1 MRQAISDVF
10 QFSELDEQAKERA
23 RDRYREGQLD
33 YEWWDSIYDDAIN
46 MADLLG
52 ITIDR
57 RHSMYLVKGA
67 KRQSSEPKIWFSG
80 FCSQGAG
87 ACWEG
92 SYKYRKGAL
101 KALQSEAPVS
111 YQYGLPDGTMT
122 TTESDSNREL
132 HRIAKAL
139 QEVQRK
145 HFYKLVATSTQ
156 SGGYSHSGCMSVE
169 VEHDDDRYRDIGD
182 AEGEITTLLRDFADW
197 IYNRLEEEYDW
208 LRSDEQVD
216 ESIAANGYE
225 FTESGELW

>member
-1 MRQAISDVF
+1 MPVIETTTRTLYKFDELSD
-10 QFSELDEQAKERA
+10 EAKEKA
-23 RDRYREGQLD
+23 RDWYREGQLD

-57 RHSMYLVKGA
+57 RHSMYLVKGV

-80 FCSQGAG
+80 FCSQGDG

-101 KALQSEAPVS
+101 KAVQSEAPAGYKNPAGGWVEC
-111 YQYGLPDGTMT
+111 QG
-122 TTESDSNREL
+122 NKEL
-132 HRIAKAL
+132 HRIANAL

-156 SGGYSHSGCMSVE
+156 SGRYSHSGCMSVE
-169 VEHDDDRYRDIGD
+169 VEHDDDRYRGIGD

-197 IYNRLEEEYDW
+197 IYNRLEEEHDW

-216 ESIAANGYE
+216 ENIVANEYM
-225 FTESGELW
+225 FTEDGGIA